1 MRFAVSPANPADSDV
16 AGAKALTWLDLTVE
30 EEDSYLLVVEG
41 VSDDELGDF
50 ELTMH
55 KCMWERD
62 NMTDSAGAPAAELR
76 AYKVVKQPS
85 PAARSPQRSSPS
97 SKKASPVST
106 KKPLFRAPSPSSSE
120 DEIADELTKQINKLQ
135 VSQAA
140 PALVSKASPKTGR
153 TSKIATSPPRQTLPP
168 KSEAPVASSS
178 KGKGKAVE
186 YDPEGTIEP
195 LYGSS
200 RIAAHDTSSRE
211 AARKSKTASKVEAPP
226 EPESDLPTRADV
238 AAMIRDPPDEKRLI
252 LAESCE
258 LHVFDSATLMFM
270 SQANNTL
277 SSLWLVQRK
286 DCNCWLSVTGED
298 GTFWISQGIDSSTE
312 VSFQEEHRS
321 VIFTVDDASG
331 RGWTWLLKY
340 PDLEQYNRVNNAFQ
354 VGIFEAKNGFGSWDK
369 LKVSSL
375 KKVTGHCLTHRCSP
389 KISNTTAM
397 HGQAMLRWRM
407 WSTMWKTRTSKR
419 SMQRK
424 KRRHTRKKN
433 LKQRSQK
440 RKAKKATMR
449 ANQVDRL
456 DERRIRFS
464 LSVIKAFLLSFEAI

>member
-41 VSDDELGDF
+41 LSDDELSEF

-85 PAARSPQRSSPS
+85 PAACSPQRSSPS

-120 DEIADELTKQINKLQ
+120 DNVADELTNQITNLQ
-135 VSQAA
+135 VTTPAA
-140 PALVSKASPKTGR
+140 GSKSPRAGR
-153 TSKIATSPPRQTLPP
+153 TSKIATSPPRQILPS
-168 KSEAPVASSS
+168 KSEAPFASSS

-186 YDPEGTIEP
+186 YDPEGAIEP

-340 PDLEQYNRVNNAFQ
+340 PDVEQYNRVNNAFQ

-369 LKVSSL
+369 LKVSGPE
-375 KKVTGHCLTHRCSP
+375 KVLGHCLTS
-389 KISNTTAM
+389 
-397 HGQAMLRWRM
+397 
-407 WSTMWKTRTSKR
+407 R
-419 SMQRK
+419 S
-424 KRRHTRKKN
+424 
-433 LKQRSQK
+433 
-440 RKAKKATMR
+440 A
-449 ANQVDRL
+449 
-456 DERRIRFS
+456 
-464 LSVIKAFLLSFEAI
+464 